1 MSRAMSRTP
10 IELRPRTLSG
20 RGQDLEAENRRLEAR
35 LAELTQH
42 AARNDSLLRKTQER
56 ELELLRAATL
66 PQLFDRLIH
75 GLRTSYQLD
84 RVTLTLNDPEHE
96 IRQLLWNDT
105 GVLEN
110 LPEVQFVDSLAT
122 LSNDLAQLEKPWLGP
137 FNRALHAPICRVRE
151 MGSVALIPLR
161 RNDQLDGVLVFASS
175 DPFRFNADL
184 ATDFLAH
191 LGLVAALCLENAA
204 NRAKLLRSGLTDF
217 LTGFHNRRY
226 LNARLREELGRAQ
239 RFRQPIGC
247 LMIDVDR
254 FKPIN
259 DQYGHLA
266 GDAVLREVAK
276 RIDGQMRASDIG
288 ARFGGDE
295 FSIVL
300 PQGSL
305 QDAERVAHRVL
316 AAVRGTP
323 IQIDETHS
331 ETVSLSIGVAV
342 AEPTLDSRDFKLI
355 AERLMAEADAAL
367 YRAKQAGRDCVS
379 VSPSLVS

>member
-1 MSRAMSRTP
+1 MSRTP

-20 RGQDLEAENRRLEAR
+20 RGQDLESENRRLEAR
-35 LAELTQH
+35 LAELTGH

-66 PQLFDRLIH
+66 PQLFERLIH

-96 IRQLLWNDT
+96 LRQLLWNDT

-110 LPEVQFVDSLAT
+110 LPEVQFVDSLAG
-122 LSNDLAQLEKPWLGP
+122 LSGELAQLEKPWLGP
-137 FNRALHAPICRVRE
+137 FNRAVHAQICRVRE

-161 RNDQLDGVLVFASS
+161 RNDQVDGVLVFASS

-239 RFRQPIGC
+239 RFRQPIAC

-276 RIDGQMRASDIG
+276 RIDVQMRASDIG

-295 FSIVL
+295 FSILL
-300 PQGSL
+300 PQASL
-305 QDAERVAHRVL
+305 HDAERVAQRVL
-316 AAVRGTP
+316 EAVRGAP
-323 IQIDETHS
+323 IQIDETHT
-331 ETVSLSIGVAV
+331 ETVGLSIGVAV
-342 AEPTLDSRDFKLI
+342 AEPTVDSRDFKLI

-367 YRAKQAGRDCVS
+367 YRAKQAGRGRVS
-379 VSPSLVS
+379 VSPSVVS

>member
-1 MSRAMSRTP
+1 MSRTP

-20 RGQDLEAENRRLEAR
+20 RGQDLATENRRLEAR
-35 LAELTQH
+35 LAELTSH

-56 ELELLRAATL
+56 ELELLRAVTL
-66 PQLFDRLIH
+66 PQLFDRLVH

-84 RVTLTLNDPEHE
+84 RVTLTLHDPEHE
-96 IRQLLWNDT
+96 LRQLLWNDT

-110 LPEVQFVDSLAT
+110 LPEVEFVDSLPS
-122 LSNDLAQLEKPWLGP
+122 LSGELAQLEKPWLGP
-137 FNRALHAPICRVRE
+137 FNRALHAQVCRVRE
-151 MGSVALIPLR
+151 MGSVAIIPLR
-161 RNDQLDGVLVFASS
+161 RNDQVDGVLVFACS

-204 NRAKLLRSGLTDF
+204 NRAKLTRSGLTDF
-217 LTGFHNRRY
+217 LTGFQTRRY

-239 RFRQPIGC
+239 RFRQPLAC

-259 DQYGHLA
+259 DHYGHLA
-266 GDAVLREVAK
+266 GDTVLREVAK

-305 QDAERVAHRVL
+305 QDAERVAQRML
-316 AAVRGTP
+316 DAVRDKP

-342 AEPTLDSRDFKLI
+342 SEPTLESRDYKLI

-367 YRAKQAGRDCVS
+367 YRAKQAGRNRVC
-379 VSPSLVS
+379 VSPSVIS

>member
-1 MSRAMSRTP
+1 MSKAMSRTP

-20 RGQDLEAENRRLEAR
+20 RGQDLAAENRRLAAR

-66 PQLFDRLIH
+66 PQLFERLIH

-96 IRQLLWNDT
+96 LRQLLWNDT

-110 LPEVQFVDSLAT
+110 LPEVQFVDSLAA
-122 LSNDLAQLEKPWLGP
+122 LSNDFTQLEKPWLGP
-137 FNRALHAPICRVRE
+137 FNRTVHAQICRVRE

-161 RNDQLDGVLVFASS
+161 RNDQVDGVLVFASS

-191 LGLVAALCLENAA
+191 LGLVTAICLENAA

-305 QDAERVAHRVL
+305 QDAERVAKRVL
-316 AAVRGTP
+316 EAVRGTP
-323 IQIDETHS
+323 IRIDETHS
-331 ETVSLSIGVAV
+331 ETVTLSIGVAV

-355 AERLMAEADAAL
+355 AERLMADADAAL
-367 YRAKQAGRDCVS
+367 YRAKQAGRNCVS
-379 VSPSLVS
+379 VSPSVVS